1 MINYKT
7 TAMLLTTLAIITS
20 ASGCK
25 KANSVVTGTEEVTVK
40 VTSGDSAKYIQFS
53 DKYITNNMDSTRDN
67 DSICH
72 TDILYKDTVDGEYK
86 KLTDI
91 YKYMSGSRSSDYYID
106 VSSLSSILT
115 NIPELA
121 DSTYQIEDLS
131 KKYMLVND
139 SLLQKAMDSYITNNP
154 NVAGMAKSRII
165 TEKETAYGEKEGA
178 SLRTQEKLKQAEA
191 QAKDIKSQFIK
202 ALSRAEG
209 VQMLS
214 SRSITDRF
222 NDYFYS
228 IEPLMQSYISGTTNR
243 FGVEQI
249 KVKGEEAKNLIGI
262 IKDRVSIGDTY
273 SRFVNSVSDGA
284 MSTFLFENGREKAT
298 EALTSY
304 FESLYNN
311 CDENAEV
318 EFCISTRRYKD
329 SYIKIWNG
337 TEGIEVL
344 CKNKRVSGLDTDEID
359 SNIPTDVFTIDDVY
373 KEMASKY
380 LNK

>member
-1 MINYKT
+1 
-7 TAMLLTTLAIITS
+7 MLLTTLAIIVS

-40 VTSGDSAKYIQFS
+40 VTSGDSTKYIQFS
-53 DKYITNNMDSTRDN
+53 DKYITNSMDSTRDN

-72 TDILYKDTVDGEYK
+72 TDILYKDTVDGEYS

-91 YKYMSGSRSSDYYID
+91 YKYMSNSGSSDYYID
-106 VSSLSSILT
+106 VSSLSYILT
-115 NIPELA
+115 SIPELA
-121 DSTYQIEDLS
+121 DSTYQIEGLS

-178 SLRTQEKLKQAEA
+178 SLRTQEKLKQAEE
-191 QAKDIKSQFIK
+191 QNKDIKSQFIK

-214 SRSITDRF
+214 SRSITDRL

-228 IEPLMQSYISGTTNR
+228 IEPLMQSCNLSTTNR

-262 IKDRVSIGDTY
+262 IKDRVSNGDTY
-273 SRFVNSVSDGA
+273 SKFVNSVSDGA

-298 EALTSY
+298 EALTNY
-304 FESLYNN
+304 FNSLYNN

-318 EFCISTRRYKD
+318 EFCIFTRRYKD

-344 CKNKRVSGLDTDEID
+344 CKNKRVSGLDTDELNG
-359 SNIPTDVFTIDDVY
+359 NIPTDVFTIDDVY

>member
-53 DKYITNNMDSTRDN
+53 DKYITNSMDSARDN

-91 YKYMSGSRSSDYYID
+91 YKYMSGSGSSDYYID

-115 NIPELA
+115 SIPELA

-131 KKYMLVND
+131 KRYMLVND

-178 SLRTQEKLKQAEA
+178 SLRTQEKLKQAEE
-191 QAKDIKSQFIK
+191 QSKDIKSQFIK

-214 SRSITDRF
+214 SRSITDRL

-228 IEPLMQSYISGTTNR
+228 IEPLMQSYISDTTNK

-262 IKDRVSIGDTY
+262 IKDRVSSGDTY
-273 SRFVNSVSDGA
+273 SKFVNSISDGA

-298 EALTSY
+298 EALTNY
-304 FESLYNN
+304 FDGLYSN

-344 CKNKRVSGLDTDEID
+344 CKNKRVRGLDTDEIN